1 MIFGLFKTM
10 YFFILH
16 FEVRNLGSIEN
27 DATISEAVTETE
39 TNCCDKDI
47 ISDTEVE
54 LKSLPS
60 ETESENEVT
69 DVDWEDVVTEI
80 DQQMTRLG
88 WDIERGQRYL
98 IGKYGVR
105 SRIKLSDRQ
114 LLEFLGYLKS
124 IPTFRVGQTV
134 LFQGVRVMIER
145 FVNDVVAVVR
155 SSENPKDKAFEA
167 ALVHLSLV

>member
-1 MIFGLFKTM
+1 MSDA
-10 YFFILH
+10 
-16 FEVRNLGSIEN
+16 EVDR
-27 DATISEAVTETE
+27 
-39 TNCCDKDI
+39 
-47 ISDTEVE
+47 
-54 LKSLPS
+54 KSLPS

-69 DVDWEDVVTEI
+69 DIDYGDVVTEI
-80 DQQMTRLG
+80 DQHMERLG

-134 LFQGVRVMIER
+134 LFQGLRVIIER
-145 FVNDVVAVVR
+145 LINDVVAVVR
-155 SSENPKDKAFEA
+155 SSDNPKDKAFEA
-167 ALVHLSLV
+167 ALVHLSPLTS